1 VLSTGSKAAK
11 QAAAA
16 ALANVTVDSKTNQR
30 AVAAAPGAVS
40 CLAQML
46 ASNDEASQV
55 SLQSSK
61 LVAYA
66 CICCNYQAA

>member
-1 VLSTGSKAAK
+1 LAYVLSTGSKVSK

-16 ALANVTVDSKTNQR
+16 TLANLTVDSKINQR

-55 SLQSSK
+55 R
-61 LVAYA
+61 V
-66 CICCNYQAA
+66 